1 MLTLT
6 MEKAPDEE
14 TRRLIEEGLDAYTAG
29 KVGPDGSEDLWV
41 IARDADGAVQG
52 GVKGRTFYT
61 WLFVDWLWIAPPR
74 RGERVGTRLLQQAED
89 AARDRG
95 CVGAYLYTF
104 SFQAP
109 HFYRRQGYER
119 VRTHRRAAARPHMHL
134 AEKIAVIEPKAG
146 LQPEV
151 PSGRILPLI
160 CNATSP

>member
-1 MLTLT
+1 MLALT

-14 TRRLIEEGLDAYTAG
+14 TRRLIEEGLDAYNAG
-29 KVGPDGSEDLWV
+29 KAGPDGSEDLWV
-41 IARDADGAVQG
+41 IARDPDGAVQG

-61 WLFVDWLWIAPPR
+61 WLFVDWLWVAPSR

-109 HFYRRQGYER
+109 HFSQRHGYE
-119 VRTHRRAAARPHMHL
+119 
-134 AEKIAVIEPKAG
+134 EF
-146 LQPEV
+146 
-151 PSGRILPLI
+151 GRIDGLPPGHRCIWLKK
-160 CNATSP
+160 SL

>member
-1 MLTLT
+1 MLALT

-14 TRRLIEEGLDAYTAG
+14 TRRLIEEGLDAYNAG
-29 KVGPDGSEDLWV
+29 KAGPDGSEDLWV
-41 IARDADGAVQG
+41 IARDPDGAVQG

-61 WLFVDWLWIAPPR
+61 WLFVDWLWVAPSR

-109 HFYRRQGYER
+109 HFYRRRGVEEIWRTDRVPAAPTHSWVEKTPLLRAKQGL
-119 VRTHRRAAARPHMHL
+119 H
-134 AEKIAVIEPKAG
+134 
-146 LQPEV
+146 PEDH
-151 PSGRILPLI
+151 P
-160 CNATSP
+160 